1 MNSEAAQSLRDREG
15 HKQQGAGSAGE
26 SALADQAQASPAGQL
41 RTTRSR
47 FILNQ
52 DEVETARPAGLLVLD
67 FVRGEGLTGTK
78 EGCKEGDCG
87 ACAILIGELDGDT
100 VRYQPVTSCLVP
112 LAEVHGKHVVT
123 IEGCNLAGL
132 GPVQRAIVEQ
142 GATQCGFCTPGIV
155 VSLQGLLLDDS
166 KGLGLEDVKYALSGH
181 LCRCTGYRSLKDC
194 AALLEAELG
203 PALAG
208 TGGSNGSNGSS
219 GVGGGMGG
227 SVGDGAQR
235 ETDSSTRSSGAGG
248 SSGGSA
254 GDGAERGTGSS
265 GGRGVGGGMGGTGN
279 GYRVAA
285 LVAAGALPDY
295 FTTIPTR
302 LRALRAAVAG
312 DSAAGAAPPAPVPG
326 TAGGAASRTVAP
338 AAPPPPASGTGD
350 ADGSGQPT
358 PAPGARTASAAP
370 GAVTA
375 GSASAPAAPAP
386 HVPGSG
392 QTLPAGA
399 AAPNRT
405 GGGLAGTDD
414 PDWAAAAG
422 ASVRGGTASTAT
434 GTTAAGGTAGASA
447 PTGTGAAATEAVL
460 SGVDGD
466 AGSAAEAAADRPEL
480 RIAGGTDLYVQQGEQ
495 IPDRRVTVL
504 GGRPELKGI
513 RLSAGRE
520 FRIGGLTTFE
530 EFGTDPQVRAAIPA
544 IASFN
549 HLIASWQ
556 IRNRATL
563 AGNIVNASPIG
574 DFTALLLALDAR
586 IILAT
591 GSATRSVPL
600 RKFYRGYKQIDL
612 RPDEILTEVIFADPT
627 AARVNFEK
635 VSKRTCLDIATVNSA
650 CKLEL
655 PGTDDAIAA
664 AHFSL
669 GGVAPIPLYLE
680 HTAAAVRGR
689 TLTADTVW
697 EAVRVSQ
704 REIAPISDVRGSAEY
719 KRLLARQL
727 MLAHFLTLFPE
738 RFSAQAFLAEASG
751 GRP

>member
-15 HKQQGAGSAGE
+15 HEQQGAGSAGG
-26 SALADQAQASPAGQL
+26 SALADQAQASSAGQL
-41 RTTRSR
+41 RATRTR

-52 DEVETARPAGLLVLD
+52 REVESAAPAGLLVLD

-112 LAEVHGKHVVT
+112 LAEVHGRHVVT

-142 GATQCGFCTPGIV
+142 GGTQCGFCTPGIV
-155 VSLQGLLLDDS
+155 VSLQGLLLDAA
-166 KGLGLEDVKYALSGH
+166 KGLSLEDVKYALSGH

-208 TGGSNGSNGSS
+208 TGGSNGSS

-227 SVGDGAQR
+227 SVGDGAAH
-235 ETDSSTRSSGAGG
+235 GAG
-248 SSGGSA
+248 
-254 GDGAERGTGSS
+254 RS
-265 GGRGVGGGMGGTGN
+265 GGRGVGGGMGDSVGDGAAHGTGRSGGGTGN

-285 LVAAGALPDY
+285 LVAAGALPEY
-295 FTTIPTR
+295 FATIPAQ
-302 LRALRAAVAG
+302 LRALREAVAG
-312 DSAAGAAPPAPVPG
+312 DSAAGAAPPSAVPG
-326 TAGGAASRTVAP
+326 TAGGAASRTTVP
-338 AAPPPPASGTGD
+338 AAPSSAAPGTGD
-350 ADGSGQPT
+350 VDGAGQPT
-358 PAPGARTASAAP
+358 PAPGARPACAAP

-399 AAPNRT
+399 AARNRT

-422 ASVRGGTASTAT
+422 ASV
-434 GTTAAGGTAGASA
+434 

-466 AGSAAEAAADRPEL
+466 AGSAAEAAADLPEL

-495 IPDRRVTVL
+495 IPARRVEVL
-504 GGRPELKGI
+504 GRRPELKGI
-513 RLSAGRE
+513 RRAGGE
-520 FRIGGLTTFE
+520 FRVGGLTTFE

-612 RPDEILTEVIFADPT
+612 RPDEILTEVVFADPT

-680 HTAAAVRGR
+680 QTAAAVRGR
-689 TLTADTVW
+689 TLTPDTVW

-727 MLAHFLTLFPE
+727 LLAHFLTLFPE